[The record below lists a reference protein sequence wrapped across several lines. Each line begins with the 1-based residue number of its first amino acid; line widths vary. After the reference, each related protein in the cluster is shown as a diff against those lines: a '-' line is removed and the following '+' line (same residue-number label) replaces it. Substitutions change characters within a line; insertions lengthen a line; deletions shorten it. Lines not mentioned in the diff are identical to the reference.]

1 MSSTTQY
8 VFHHRAVAFL
18 DVLGFRQ
25 FLQEFDAEARAN
37 RRLPVFD
44 NDEQPQ
50 GQGKYVSTKA
60 NDFINTFKAAIG
72 QLDEQKYRYY
82 LFSDNICITS
92 ITETTAADLQDLL
105 LVLTKLYFDFAKQ
118 GYFLRGGIDYGLF
131 IDEDTIAIGK
141 PLAVAYELESK
152 MAVYP
157 RIALS
162 QDIVDQ
168 FQAFNASG
176 DKEFDYPFADVLITD
191 AMEGDPI
198 RHLNIFLQV
207 FQSDYEED
215 RRGFFSDY
223 RAVITHHLSINEG
236 NHRVYEKYRWLAEQF
251 NGFVDEFV
259 NRLAYLDSDFN
270 PESSEGF
277 LEFVVQ
283 QKINYGD

>member
-1 MSSTTQY
+1 MNSTVSY

-25 FLQEFDAEARAN
+25 FLQEFDMEARAS
-37 RRLPVFD
+37 RRLPVP
-44 NDEQPQ
+44 NNGEQTQ
-50 GQGKYVSTKA
+50 GQGKYVSVKA
-60 NDFINTFKAAIG
+60 NDFINTFKAGIG
-72 QLDEQKYRYY
+72 QLDERKYRYY

-92 ITETTAADLQDLL
+92 IAETTAADLQDLL
-105 LVLTKLYFDFAKQ
+105 LVLTKLYFDFAKR

-152 MAVYP
+152 KAIFP

-168 FQAFNASG
+168 FQAFNAAG
-176 DKEFDYPFADVLITD
+176 DKEFNYPFADMLITD
-191 AMEGDPI
+191 ALEEDAI
-198 RHLNIFLQV
+198 KHLNVFLQV

-215 RRGFFSDY
+215 RRRFFADY
-223 RAVITHHLSINEG
+223 RTVITHHLSINMANE
-236 NHRVYEKYRWLAEQF
+236 RVYEKYRWLADQF
-251 NGFVDEFV
+251 NAFVDEFV
-259 NRLAYLDSDFN
+259 SRLAYLDSDFD
-270 PESSEGF
+270 PESSDGF